1 MPKGKPWSIEEE
13 SALKQT
19 VTAGHPLQTIAERL
33 GKPGEAVRQKIR
45 RLGLEVV
52 EQDRSVC
59 STTSKLIL
67 PKELPSIEEALKL
80 LAGALKR
87 AGQAGLDKVEV
98 QRLQVVA
105 TVARTYKE
113 ALADY
118 INYREIERRLID
130 LEAKYARLCEEKTKK
145 TYAKPSVA

>member
-1 MPKGKPWSIEEE
+1 MI
-13 SALKQT
+13 
-19 VTAGHPLQTIAERL
+19 RL
-33 GKPGEAVRQKIR
+33 CVRQKIR

-52 EQDRSVC
+52 EQSRSVC
-59 STTSKLIL
+59 STTSKLSL

-87 AGQAGLDKVEV
+87 ASQAGLDKVEV
-98 QRLQVVA
+98 QRLQVIA
-105 TVARTYKE
+105 TLARTYKE

-145 TYAKPSVA
+145 PSAKPSSA

>member
-1 MPKGKPWSIEEE
+1 VPKGKPWSIEEE
-13 SALKQT
+13 SALKQL
-19 VTAGHPLQTIAERL
+19 VTAGHQLETIAERL

-52 EQDRSVC
+52 EQNRSVC
-59 STTSKLIL
+59 STTSRLIL
-67 PKELPSIEEALKL
+67 PKELPSIEEALIL

-105 TVARTYKE
+105 TLAKTYKE

-118 INYREIERRLID
+118 INYCEIERRLVD

-145 TYAKPSVA
+145 ASAKPSFA